1 LDDIR
6 FENTILEIP
15 NMAQSN
21 GVIIVPSPSRYFDP
35 KAIAAII
42 KVAPKNHAA
51 PITKFILNALF
62 TDNFMKPPFHIT
74 PA

>member
-51 PITKFILNALF
+51 PITKF
-62 TDNFMKPPFHIT
+62 
-74 PA
+74 